1 MGSSYVQFYNIIYH
15 LIYPIQWSYLMY
27 NDHISHT
34 MGWSPLGWYGY
45 MAGVSTKVTASNP
58 WRIRIKELLPKS
70 GQSFNCET
78 FRDTDIPQILRL
90 WSSKSMPRNSS
101 KIPASWSGS
110 RGVWS
115 WCFEPLG
122 QRSRH
127 VTCHRER
134 WPSVRTSPLLWSR
147 SLRSSSLRPAPDVPD
162 VPDVCRSDVPVPVT
176 ACDSL
181 WQPTDADSIR
191 PSPRARRIRRI
202 RCIRQVWDKQ
212 LRKRANLILNVD
224 GCIAVS
230 QWELC
235 SDYSG
240 SHMFGLRRIWQHSCL
255 WGLLHRYASILWSFF
270 QRGGSVWLVICG
282 VLQSSAL
289 SCCRQMIWWALDAST
304 VSSFW
309 AAPWVSS
316 VTTSINSGRVES
328 CFGWSYLIYL

>member
-58 WRIRIKELLPKS
+58 WRIRIKELLLKS

-122 QRSRH
+122 QRFRH

-176 ACDSL
+176 ACDS
-181 WQPTDADSIR
+181 
-191 PSPRARRIRRI
+191 
-202 RCIRQVWDKQ
+202 
-212 LRKRANLILNVD
+212 
-224 GCIAVS
+224 
-230 QWELC
+230 
-235 SDYSG
+235 
-240 SHMFGLRRIWQHSCL
+240 
-255 WGLLHRYASILWSFF
+255 
-270 QRGGSVWLVICG
+270 
-282 VLQSSAL
+282 
-289 SCCRQMIWWALDAST
+289 RQMPTVSDRPHVPGASDASDKFGT
-304 VSSFW
+304 SNWGSEQTWSSMLMDALRWANESYVRITPVLTCLDSGESDNIRACEACFTDMLRSCGAFSREEALFGSWFVVSSSPPLW
-309 AAPWVSS
+309 AAAGRWFDELWMPQRSLRFGPLHGFHRSPPRSTQAGSRVVSDGAIW
-316 VTTSINSGRVES
+316 SICS
-328 CFGWSYLIYL
+328 